1 MIGSA
6 LGGTEILS
14 TSSNII
20 YASHNLCTDI
30 VPMALDV
37 FLFYLTAKMHHGDS
51 NMPILVPAQKRYAPP
66 SDNIDHT
73 VRTHMIHANRRD
85 QQLSQLRTSFALQW
99 KPTDSMRAPATAT
112 PLTPPAAHLK

>member
-1 MIGSA
+1 MMIGSA
-6 LGGTEILS
+6 RGGTVILS

-51 NMPILVPAQKRYAPP
+51 NMLIQVPAQKRYAPP
-66 SDNIDHT
+66 NDNTDNC
-73 VRTHMIHANRRD
+73 VRTHMTHANRRD
-85 QQLSQLRTSFALQW
+85 QQLSHLRTSFALQ
-99 KPTDSMRAPATAT
+99 
-112 PLTPPAAHLK
+112 